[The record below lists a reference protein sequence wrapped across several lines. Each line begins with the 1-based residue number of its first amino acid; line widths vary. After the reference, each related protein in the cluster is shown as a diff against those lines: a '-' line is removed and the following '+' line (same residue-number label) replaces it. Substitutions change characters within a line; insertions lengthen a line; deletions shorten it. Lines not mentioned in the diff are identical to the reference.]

1 MLKWFVRRIGGQKAN
16 TRTRTESLKPEWLT
30 LKDQCLQKTKWRS
43 MRGYIKVLSYD
54 F

>member
-1 MLKWFVRRIGGQKAN
+1 MEGQKHN
-16 TRTRTESLKPEWLT
+16 QRTQRESINAEFLT

-43 MRGYIKVLSYD
+43 ICGYIKVLSYD